1 INQFLLIM
9 GLIVVL
15 LIVVSNLAFFW
26 NVKLQMKLLVLL
38 QVKQSDLLLRNYL
51 ANDYTF
57 FLHNNANDL
66 SKRLLNDSF
75 TVVDQVVFSVFNIIT
90 YGSMII
96 IIAALLFFVNFYL
109 TILSVLVVGLFYGVF
124 YVYTRKLIRKF
135 SERKFKYLKLRFKV
149 VSELFKAIKDVKVNS
164 LE

>member
-1 INQFLLIM
+1 
-9 GLIVVL
+9 
-15 LIVVSNLAFFW
+15 
-26 NVKLQMKLLVLL
+26 
-38 QVKQSDLLLRNYL
+38 YL

-75 TVVDQVVFSVFNIIT
+75 TVVDEVVFSVFNIIT

-149 VSELFKAIKDVKVNS
+149 VNELFKAIKDVNVNALEAVFRRHYMLYEEAFFESHAQGS
-164 LE
+164 LLSSVPGLGMDVAVF